1 MTGIIVKRF
10 GQTKEI
16 REGVYPLFGFA
27 VHDYIAKYN
36 LKPEDVEKMYIWGAI
51 LEEEDERDEMLGMLD
66 VLTISDN
73 LALFIFDIN
82 SISDE
87 FVGRL
92 RELFEQY
99 EQFEEL
105 KDCYEG
111 RIVFG
116 RLR

>member
-1 MTGIIVKRF
+1 MTDIIVKRF
-10 GQTKEI
+10 GQAKEI
-16 REGVYPLFGFA
+16 SAGMYPLFGFA
-27 VHDYIAKYN
+27 VQDYMAKYN

-51 LEEEDERDEMLGMLD
+51 LEEEDECDEMLGTLD

-73 LALFIFDIN
+73 LVLFIFDIN
-82 SISDE
+82 SISNE

-92 RELFEQY
+92 RDLFEQY

-105 KDCYEG
+105 KDCYED

-116 RLR
+116 RIR